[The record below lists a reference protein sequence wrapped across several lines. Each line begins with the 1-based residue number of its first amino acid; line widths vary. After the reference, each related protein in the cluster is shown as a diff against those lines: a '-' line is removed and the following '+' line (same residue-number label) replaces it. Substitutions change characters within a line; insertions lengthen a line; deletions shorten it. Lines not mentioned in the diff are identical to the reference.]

1 MDCET
6 TTCISVE
13 YEVLL
18 SQYCKKIDIHYK
30 ILSLYKIICSYYT
43 LLILRKKGIFVFYTK
58 MIYWDICLLTIFV
71 YIVQF
76 KLQKKQE
83 IVYGN
88 STGAC
93 EGFYC

>member
-1 MDCET
+1 MERYFHNT
-6 TTCISVE
+6 A
-13 YEVLL
+13 
-18 SQYCKKIDIHYK
+18 KKLIFHYK
-30 ILSLYKIICSYYT
+30 ILSLYKIIYAYYT
-43 LLILRKKGIFVFYTK
+43 LLIERKSGIFVFYTK

-76 KLQKKQE
+76 KSQKKQE